1 MPLRFDTPGLRFDAN
16 HAYDAEPGPS
26 PYQPKLRNRTMTK
39 FKLEL
44 KKKTVSERVSL
55 GANHIT
61 AMTGNAAYPAAT
73 RVPTDAQVQT
83 AQDDL
88 AAADAAVNAAET
100 AWKLKIQ
107 EREAKMEIWDTV
119 ITARANNCEAVTPND
134 LVALQSTGFPLRSTG
149 APVGQLPAPADLTAK
164 ATDNE
169 GEIELRCKTV
179 AGASTYEWQFR
190 LHDNAAT
197 WQALK
202 TVTTAKILVPGL
214 TPGVV
219 YAFRVRAIGSA
230 GPGTWS
236 DEATERAP

>member
-1 MPLRFDTPGLRFDAN
+1 MDQGLRFDS
-16 HAYDAEPGPS
+16 GPVT
-26 PYQPKLRNRTMTK
+26 PPIQPKLRNRTMTK

-44 KKKTVSERVSL
+44 KQKTVAEKIAL
-55 GANHIT
+55 GINHIT
-61 AMTGNAAYPAAT
+61 AMTGNASYPSGT

-83 AQDDL
+83 AQDEL
-88 AAADAAVNAAET
+88 AAADAAVDAAKTVWEN
-100 AWKLKIQ
+100 KIASRDAK
-107 EREAKMEIWDTV
+107 EEAWDTV

-134 LVALQSTGFPLRSTG
+134 LVALSSTGFPLRNPGT
-149 APVGQLPAPADLTAK
+149 PLGQLPAPGDLQAV
-164 ATDNE
+164 ASDNE
-169 GEIELRCKTV
+169 GQIDLRCKSV
-179 AGASTYEWQFR
+179 SGASTYEWQMR

-202 TVTTAKILVPGL
+202 TSTTVKINVPSL
-214 TPGVV
+214 TPGTV

>member
-1 MPLRFDTPGLRFDAN
+1 
-16 HAYDAEPGPS
+16 
-26 PYQPKLRNRTMTK
+26 MTK

-44 KKKTVSERVSL
+44 KKKTPDDKVIL
-55 GANHIT
+55 GAAHIA

-88 AAADAAVNAAET
+88 VAANAAVVAAEI
-100 AWKLKIQ
+100 AWKEKIQ
-107 EREAKMEIWDTV
+107 LRDQKEAEWDTV

-134 LVALQSTGFPLRSTG
+134 TAALQSTGFPLRSASTPMG
-149 APVGQLPAPADLTAK
+149 PLPAPADLRAR

-179 AGASTYEWQFR
+179 AGASTYEWQMR
-190 LHDNAAT
+190 LHDGNAPWET
-197 WQALK
+197 FK
-202 TVTTAKILVPGL
+202 TGTTTKLLVPSL
-214 TPGVV
+214 TPGMV

>member
-1 MPLRFDTPGLRFDAN
+1 
-16 HAYDAEPGPS
+16 
-26 PYQPKLRNRTMTK
+26 MTK

-44 KKKTVSERVSL
+44 QKRTVPEKVAL

-88 AAADAAVNAAET
+88 AAANAAVDAAQTV
-100 AWKLKIQ
+100 LDQRRQ
-107 EREAKMEIWDTV
+107 ERDAKELAWDTV

-134 LVALQSTGFPLRSTG
+134 LAALASTGFPLRSAG
-149 APVGQLPAPADLTAK
+149 GPMGQLPAPADLK
-164 ATDNE
+164 ATATANE

-179 AGASTYEWQFR
+179 AGASSYEWQQR
-190 LHDNAAT
+190 LHEGNPP

-202 TVTTAKILVPGL
+202 TGTTAKILVPGL

-219 YAFRVRAIGSA
+219 YAFRIRAIGAA